1 MMTTMMML
9 WQRKGDTWWQHMANR
24 PSAIF
29 IPARTVCWGTKICRS
44 CSQKCQRSFYNPE
57 KVNLFACSV
66 ASIKFYR
73 NVWGILGFK
82 FNKVAHYMLYQ
93 NCTGELFNC
102 VRTKLYS
109 VNIGFIL
116 SRLNQRTGKTR
127 TILWFH
133 VLPPKHLSWISSC
146 GCRGTTRPDPS
157 PPKMAKLAKLG
168 HFSPETPLKCP

>member
-109 VNIGFIL
+109 VNIGRLYFVQIKSENRKNSDNFVIPRFAPKTSL
-116 SRLNQRTGKTR
+116 LNQL
-127 TILWFH
+127 LWLQRDH
-133 VLPPKHLSWISSC
+133 QAWPV
-146 GCRGTTRPDPS
+146 PS
-157 PPKMAKLAKLG
+157 ENG
-168 HFSPETPLKCP
+168 

>member
-1 MMTTMMML
+1 
-9 WQRKGDTWWQHMANR
+9 MANR

-44 CSQKCQRSFYNPE
+44 ASQKCQRSFYNPE

-82 FNKVAHYMLYQ
+82 FNKVAHMLYQ

-109 VNIGFIL
+109 VNIG
-116 SRLNQRTGKTR
+116 RLCFVQIKSENRKNSDNFVIPR
-127 TILWFH
+127 FA
-133 VLPPKHLSWISSC
+133 PKHLSWISSC

-168 HFSPETPLKCP
+168 QFSPETPLKCP